1 MLVSLFGTDV
11 SCMHADVPEGVSS
24 SPSSEDVISFSEVDI
39 ITPGQKVLARKLTCD
54 IVKGKSLLV
63 TG

>member
-1 MLVSLFGTDV
+1 
-11 SCMHADVPEGVSS
+11 MHADVPEGVSS